1 MNSPFRFFSTRL
13 SFTFAALLGWIAWLT
28 PGVYG
33 QANANVS
40 GNTDALPFTLE
51 IVDVVAPSLPGLHSF
66 AHAQYGGKWVF
77 VGGRT
82 DGRHS
87 LGTNAFP
94 PDLANEDIWVF
105 DPATWQTWSAPVTS
119 LPDAVADPLRAT
131 NTQFAQNGEYLYV
144 AGGYGI
150 DTATGDYVTF
160 PTLTALHLPGLID
173 AVMNGTALD
182 PHVRQITD
190 ARMQTTGGEMRR
202 IGAWYYLLFGHD
214 FEGAYSTD
222 PGAFTQT
229 YTEQLRMFQI
239 TDDGVTFSITNYV
252 TLDDTDAFHR
262 RDLTVAPVVFPD
274 ETLGLGAYAGVF
286 QKTADLPF
294 LNPIY
299 VREDAHLLGANAY
312 TVDTAFDQMMS
323 QYTCP
328 TLPVFDPAT
337 GDMYTT
343 FFGGIGQYFLDDT
356 GTLVEDPAVPFI
368 DEVTTLTR
376 AADGTS
382 SEAIWPFRMPQP
394 FGSGL
399 RTFLGANM
407 AFLPNESLTYYDNGV
422 LKLDAITGRTLVGH
436 LYGGILA
443 FGRNFAGS
451 MANNN
456 VYEVYLDLNTPLP
469 VELAAF
475 DAVTSGRDA
484 LLTWTTASET
494 NNAGFYV
501 ERRGGGEETWRRLGF
516 VEGRGTTSETTH
528 YAFRAEALAP
538 GRHTFRLR
546 QVDFDGAFAFGPEV
560 EVFVEVPGAFVLSE
574 PYPNP
579 FNPQTRFTLTT
590 ARTQRVRIEV
600 VDVLGRRVR
609 LLHDG
614 ELRGGAPETFTF
626 EAAGLPSGPYQI
638 RALGETFVAARSV
651 MLLK

>member
-1 MNSPFRFFSTRL
+1 MNCSFRFFPFRL
-13 SFTFAALLGWIAWLT
+13 SCFFAALPGWIVWLT
-28 PGVYG
+28 PVVHG

-66 AHAQYGGKWVF
+66 AHAQYGGKWIF

-87 LGTNAFP
+87 FGTNAFP
-94 PDLANEDIWVF
+94 PDFANEDIWVF

-119 LPDAVADPLRAT
+119 LPDAIADPLRST
-131 NTQFAQNGEYLYV
+131 NMQFARSGDYLYL

-150 DTATGDYVTF
+150 DAATGDYVTF

-182 PHVRQITD
+182 PHIRQITD
-190 ARMQTTGGEMRR
+190 ARMKVTGGEMRV
-202 IGAWYYLLFGHD
+202 IGSWFFLLFGQEFD
-214 FEGAYSTD
+214 GAYSTD
-222 PGAFTQT
+222 GSTFTQT

-286 QKTADLPF
+286 QKTVDLPF

-299 VREDAHLLGANAY
+299 IREDAHLLPADAY

-328 TLPVFDPAT
+328 TLPIFDPAT

-356 GTLVEDPAVPFI
+356 GTLVEDTNVPFI

-382 SEAIWPFRMPQP
+382 SEAIWPFRMPAP
-394 FGSGL
+394 FGSAL
-399 RTFLGANM
+399 TTFLGANM
-407 AFLPNESLTYYDNGV
+407 VFLPNETLTYYDNGV

-456 VYEVYLDLNTPLP
+456 VYEVYVDLNTPLP

-475 DAVTSGRDA
+475 DAVVAGRNA

-501 ERRGGGEETWRRLGF
+501 ERKGAGEETWRRLGF
-516 VEGRGTTSETTH
+516 VEGRGTTSEATH
-528 YAFRAEALAP
+528 YGFRAEALAP

-560 EVFVEVPGAFVLSE
+560 EVFVEVPGSFVLSE

-590 ARTQRVRIEV
+590 ARTERVRIEV
-600 VDVLGRRVR
+600 VDLLGRRVR

>member
-1 MNSPFRFFSTRL
+1 MDFPSRFFPTRL
-13 SFTFAALLGWIAWLT
+13 SFFFAALLGWIVWLT
-28 PGVYG
+28 PVVHG

-66 AHAQYGGKWVF
+66 AHAQYAGKWIS

-87 LGTNAFP
+87 FGTNAFP
-94 PDLANEDIWVF
+94 PDFANEDIWVF

-119 LPDAVADPLRAT
+119 LPDAIADPLRST
-131 NTQFAQNGEYLYV
+131 NMQFARSGDYLYL

-182 PHVRQITD
+182 PHIRQITD
-190 ARMQTTGGEMRR
+190 ARMKVTGGEMRV
-202 IGAWYYLLFGHD
+202 IGSWFFLLFGQEFD
-214 FEGAYSTD
+214 GAYSTD
-222 PGAFTQT
+222 GSTFTQT

-239 TDDGVTFSITNYV
+239 ADDGVTFSITNYV

-286 QKTADLPF
+286 QKTVDLPF

-299 VREDAHLLGANAY
+299 IREDAHLLPTDAY

-328 TLPVFDPAT
+328 TLPIFDPAT

-356 GTLVEDPAVPFI
+356 GTLVEDTNVPFI

-382 SEAIWPFRMPQP
+382 SEAIWPFRMPAP
-394 FGSGL
+394 FGSSL
-399 RTFLGANM
+399 TTFLGANM
-407 AFLPNESLTYYDNGV
+407 VFLPNETLTYYDNGV

-456 VYEVYLDLNTPLP
+456 VYEVYIDLNTPLP

-475 DAVTSGRDA
+475 DAVVAGRNA

-501 ERRGGGEETWRRLGF
+501 ERKGGGEETWRRLGF
-516 VEGRGTTSETTH
+516 VEGRGTTSEATH
-528 YAFRAEALAP
+528 YGFRAEDLAP

-560 EVFVEVPGAFVLSE
+560 EVFVEVPGSFVLSE

-590 ARTQRVRIEV
+590 ARTERVRIEV
-600 VDVLGRRVR
+600 VDLLGRRVR